1 MHVLFTKR
9 HFACIPYPGMT
20 SFSSTGHEMSLNE
33 LENDV
38 NHTILHLLTHQIRTT
53 MGDFAITYMLDTSMV
68 FSPPVQFLR
77 FMESLPK
84 CIEDF
89 LVGLGW
95 PNTLVN
101 PSTPFIYTS
110 SSFGIPNNK
119 CLDFHVSAFRID
131 ALHLSRKSM
140 VCGWSLATSIKRPF
154 TLNVGVLGHVK

>member
-68 FSPPVQFLR
+68 FGPPVQFLR

-84 CIEDF
+84 CIEDV
-89 LVGLGW
+89 LVGLGC
-95 PNTLVN
+95 PNILVN
-101 PSTPFIYTS
+101 PSTPLSIH
-110 SSFGIPNNK
+110 PVV
-119 CLDFHVSAFRID
+119 LAF
-131 ALHLSRKSM
+131 L
-140 VCGWSLATSIKRPF
+140 T
-154 TLNVGVLGHVK
+154 TNV